1 MTRTKRLLIL
11 LFVLFATVGCDQAT
25 KAAARTHLAGE
36 NALSFLNGVFYLHY
50 AENPG
55 AFLSLGASLTPEAQ
69 YWIFVVMV
77 SAILLG
83 LAIYLARAALREQD
97 RLPLSVLVALSL
109 FLGGGVGNLIDRLL
123 YDGRVA
129 DFMVIRLGWA
139 STGVFNVADMA
150 LMLALGLVVFSTWHH
165 EREELDGETS

>member
-1 MTRTKRLLIL
+1 MTRPQRLLIL
-11 LFVLFATVGCDQAT
+11 LVVLFTTVGCDQAT
-25 KAAARTHLAGE
+25 KSLARTHLAGE
-36 NALSFLNGVFYLHY
+36 ASLSFFGGLFYLHY

-55 AFLSLGASLTPEAQ
+55 AFLNLGAGLSPQTQ
-69 YWIFVVMV
+69 YWIFVVVV

-83 LAIYLARAALREQD
+83 LALYLVWAAMRETE
-97 RLPLSVLVALSL
+97 RLPQRVLVALTL

-123 YDGRVA
+123 FEGRVS

-150 LMLALGLVVFSTWHH
+150 LMLAVGLIAWSTWAGRH
-165 EREELDGETS
+165 EDGEGVSG